1 MSTPTPTPWPPY
13 KDERKNTHK
22 EREINEREREVGGKG
37 CHEVGYEGGHVV
49 AGVAVPKN
57 YGSMQTL
64 TSVYISLS
72 FGMFIDM

>member
-1 MSTPTPTPWPPY
+1 M
-13 KDERKNTHK
+13 
-22 EREINEREREVGGKG
+22 REREVGGKG